1 MPQELGTSPS
11 TRAAVRLVMVG
22 FTDAGMVNVSVQV
35 LLPIFVLPLY
45 VAQVI
50 VQVPVTAFGIWL
62 ARETGGV
69 HETEVDEVFVTIVPV
84 ALPNV

>member
-1 MPQELGTSPS
+1 
-11 TRAAVRLVMVG
+11 MVG
-22 FTDAGMVNVSVQV
+22 FTDAGTVNVNVQV